1 MKRKPFWLALIIFT
15 ILVTIPYLIAYVNG
29 GEDHVFGGFLI
40 NPQDGNS
47 YLAKMEE
54 GWQGEW
60 KFTLPFSAE
69 KSDGAFL
76 FLFYILLGHIARFTG
91 SALILV
97 FHVTRLICSIFLL
110 FSLAHFTDWIFRGKS
125 EFSWWAFLLSLFG
138 SGLGWLFVLAGLIT
152 SDMWVVE
159 TFPFLSG
166 FASPHFSLG
175 MGILFLM
182 FIDLAGEPSAIRLI
196 RLAVYGFIM
205 AVVMP
210 FGIVV
215 VGCIGVVWT
224 LSEWITTRKFEIRP
238 FTAGLIFGGPSV
250 LYQFLAVQQDPLLS
264 IWNNQN
270 ITQSPPVWD
279 LLIAFSPAIIFA
291 VLGLLEIIKL
301 SSWSQS
307 TRLLV
312 IWFVLGAIMIYF
324 PFSLQRRFMF
334 SYFVPVCCLAVVGI
348 QSFRKSL
355 GKFSERLFPVVFS
368 LSVITNVF
376 VVLLAVFGIVQKS
389 PLLYLTRDEFS
400 AFEYLKKV
408 NSKQVVVLCAP
419 DTGSYIPGWT
429 GDRVIY
435 GHEFETANAG
445 QNEIMVKEIYSGR
458 LPANEA
464 VKYLQQQE
472 VKYVFWG
479 PREKK
484 LGTAEFLNSLTPV
497 YKNGTVEIFSW

>member
-1 MKRKPFWLALIIFT
+1 
-15 ILVTIPYLIAYVNG
+15 
-29 GEDHVFGGFLI
+29 
-40 NPQDGNS
+40 
-47 YLAKMEE
+47 
-54 GWQGEW
+54 
-60 KFTLPFSAE
+60 
-69 KSDGAFL
+69 
-76 FLFYILLGHIARFTG
+76 
-91 SALILV
+91 
-97 FHVTRLICSIFLL
+97 
-110 FSLAHFTDWIFRGKS
+110 
-125 EFSWWAFLLSLFG
+125 
-138 SGLGWLFVLAGLIT
+138 
-152 SDMWVVE
+152 
-159 TFPFLSG
+159 
-166 FASPHFSLG
+166 
-175 MGILFLM
+175 
-182 FIDLAGEPSAIRLI
+182 
-196 RLAVYGFIM
+196 
-205 AVVMP
+205 
-210 FGIVV
+210 
-215 VGCIGVVWT
+215 
-224 LSEWITTRKFEIRP
+224 
-238 FTAGLIFGGPSV
+238 
-250 LYQFLAVQQDPLLS
+250 
-264 IWNNQN
+264 
-270 ITQSPPVWD
+270 
-279 LLIAFSPAIIFA
+279 
-291 VLGLLEIIKL
+291 
-301 SSWSQS
+301 
-307 TRLLV
+307 
-312 IWFVLGAIMIYF
+312 
-324 PFSLQRRFMF
+324 MF

-435 GHEFETANAG
+435 GHEFETANAA
-445 QNEIMVKEIYSGR
+445 QNETKVNEIYSGR